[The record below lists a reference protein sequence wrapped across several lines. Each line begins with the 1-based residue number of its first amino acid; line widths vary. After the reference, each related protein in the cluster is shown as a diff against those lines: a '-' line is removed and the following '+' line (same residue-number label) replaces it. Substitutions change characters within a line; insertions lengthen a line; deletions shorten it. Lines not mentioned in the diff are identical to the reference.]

1 VTDGRNAGEGEATAP
16 PAAQDAPP
24 GFVHIALGKG
34 QCQLLLT
41 EAEYLRGLR
50 RGKWWR
56 RRDALAKRTGVG
68 L

>member
-1 VTDGRNAGEGEATAP
+1 VTERNSRTADGTAENH
-16 PAAQDAPP
+16 AAQNAPP

-34 QCQLLLT
+34 QCHLLLT

-56 RRDALAKRTGVG
+56 RRAALRRRTEDGQ
-68 L
+68 